1 MYFTVR
7 KLCVEKD
14 ENSQWIITD
23 NEGQSIKTNSND
35 EVRKL
40 ILEYPFD
47 MQEDIHKNSES
58 NFNKK
63 VIFSDGMS

>member
-1 MYFTVR
+1 MR